1 MRITSGKS
9 AAVLSALMLAISITA
24 CGGGSPIPSLVEKAD
39 LPEPAAE
46 EPAKDSAEA
55 PQEADTAEEEEA
67 EEAQTFTAGTVESGV
82 YTNAFYGLTYTVDS
96 DMIYLTEAQ
105 LRRENGMRDEGE
117 SFDEELDRLLSGG
130 RSYVLVEATNG
141 DETKLFDI
149 VCTNV
154 IAGLSDDER
163 KSITAAD
170 MIARVQDLSFKN
182 ITNYFENNGL
192 RDAVI
197 ENTTID
203 FLGEERPAISVECPI
218 YDTRIHQRIIFLE
231 KDGYVAQLMVSC
243 YGDDT
248 SAGMLSRAQAI
259 N

>member
-1 MRITSGKS
+1 M
-9 AAVLSALMLAISITA
+9 
-24 CGGGSPIPSLVEKAD
+24 
-39 LPEPAAE
+39 
-46 EPAKDSAEA
+46 
-55 PQEADTAEEEEA
+55 
-67 EEAQTFTAGTVESGV
+67 ESGV

-248 SAGMLSRAQAI
+248 SAGMLSRAQEPGFPAEALKLLLSTLSFNEADAAGEEKETEI
-259 N
+259 WKCSVCGYIHEGPLPEDFRCPVCTQPASKFVRVE